1 MTFWDHL
8 DELRRVL
15 FRVIG
20 VWFVLAIGYFIAMP
34 YLFDHIILA
43 PCHNDFVFYDLLRY
57 IGQKFDLTDEFF
69 TQEFKVTLVNI
80 NLAAPFFIHMSTAFW
95 MSVVT
100 AMPYIFFEVW
110 RFINPALYPNERK
123 GVRKALTIGTGMFFI
138 GVLMGYFMVY
148 PLTLRFLSTYQL
160 SSEVENILSL
170 NSYIDNFMMLILCMG
185 LAFELPLVT
194 WLLSLLGVVNK
205 SFLRKYRRHAVVI
218 IVIAAAIITPTGDP
232 FTLSVVAIPLYL
244 LYEMSILMIKDKK
257 EVPELEEEEE
267 EGSRS
272 KIQFAPLA
280 VFCTFFVAELGDK
293 TQLTAITFGANEGM
307 SAAFVVWIGCSLG
320 LFAADILGM
329 LVGYFLKSKTPDG
342 LLNTLAFVIFSIFGV
357 YTLYQG
363 LKMISVSVFA
373 IPVWP
378 VLIAATVIFAGLCVF
393 LFIRREKKGMRSDKS
408 VRK

>member
-20 VWFVLAIGYFIAMP
+20 VWFVLAIGYFVAMP
-34 YLFDHIILA
+34 YLFDHVILA
-43 PCHNDFVFYDLLRY
+43 PCHNDFVFYDLLRF

-69 TQEFKVTLVNI
+69 TQEFKVKLVNI

-194 WLLSLLGVVNK
+194 WLLSLLGVVN
-205 SFLRKYRRHAVVI
+205 

-267 EGSRS
+267 EEG
-272 KIQFAPLA
+272 
-280 VFCTFFVAELGDK
+280 VAK
-293 TQLTAITFGANEGM
+293 
-307 SAAFVVWIGCSLG
+307 V
-320 LFAADILGM
+320 
-329 LVGYFLKSKTPDG
+329 
-342 LLNTLAFVIFSIFGV
+342 
-357 YTLYQG
+357 
-363 LKMISVSVFA
+363 
-373 IPVWP
+373 
-378 VLIAATVIFAGLCVF
+378 
-393 LFIRREKKGMRSDKS
+393 
-408 VRK
+408 

>member
-20 VWFVLAIGYFIAMP
+20 VWFVLAIGYFVAMP
-34 YLFDHIILA
+34 YLFDHVILA
-43 PCHNDFVFYDLLRY
+43 PCHNDFVFYDLLRF

-69 TQEFKVTLVNI
+69 TQEFKVKLVNI

-232 FTLSVVAIPLYL
+232 FTLSVVAITLYL
-244 LYEMSILMIKDKK
+244 LYEMSILMTKHKK

-267 EGSRS
+267 EEG
-272 KIQFAPLA
+272 
-280 VFCTFFVAELGDK
+280 VAK
-293 TQLTAITFGANEGM
+293 
-307 SAAFVVWIGCSLG
+307 V
-320 LFAADILGM
+320 
-329 LVGYFLKSKTPDG
+329 
-342 LLNTLAFVIFSIFGV
+342 
-357 YTLYQG
+357 
-363 LKMISVSVFA
+363 
-373 IPVWP
+373 
-378 VLIAATVIFAGLCVF
+378 
-393 LFIRREKKGMRSDKS
+393 
-408 VRK
+408 